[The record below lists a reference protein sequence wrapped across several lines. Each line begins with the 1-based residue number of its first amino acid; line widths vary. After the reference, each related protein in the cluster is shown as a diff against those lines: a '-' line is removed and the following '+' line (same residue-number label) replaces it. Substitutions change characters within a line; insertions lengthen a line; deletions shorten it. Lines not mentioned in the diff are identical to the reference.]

1 MVDPMRAERVTLRDA
16 RAVTIRPSRMGDA
29 ESLMRNANLVGA
41 EAVYILLDHI
51 EDMEAERRWLAA
63 FDGVHNVL
71 FVADAAGEIVGSA
84 DCDGGNFPK
93 TQHVGGGRSAIRHR
107 WRGGGP
113 GGVPMKRIPG
123 RMRA

>member
-1 MVDPMRAERVTLRDA
+1 
-16 RAVTIRPSRMGDA
+16 MGDA

-63 FDGVHNVL
+63 FDGVHNVP

-84 DCDGGNFPK
+84 DSDGGDFPK
-93 TQHVGGGRSAIRHR
+93 THSRGGGRAANRAGG
-107 WRGGGP
+107 RGTGP
-113 GGVPMKRIPG
+113 GGRSCNSIAEWMH
-123 RMRA
+123 

>member
-1 MVDPMRAERVTLRDA
+1 MADPMRAERVTLRDA
-16 RAVTIRPSRMGDA
+16 RIVTIRPSRMGDA

-71 FVADAAGEIVGSA
+71 FVADTAGEIVGSA

-93 TQHVGGGRSAIRHR
+93 TQHVGGGRQRVPDR
-107 WRGGGP
+107 WGGGGL
-113 GGVPMKRIPG
+113 GGVLE
-123 RMRA
+123 